1 MNSIYAIRHIF
12 TLSEAV
18 FITGEIIALGFLGC
32 IKTTRGFQIDSKYR
46 TFFGSFNLSLTIV
59 CVFDNGNLTFLNLLG
74 HINGGRSVALYGVK
88 LSFRTDMIRG
98 IIKQITFRGFDFLD
112 RPIITANIIRSGEL
126 TVLISNIGIYKLIA
140 FVNTVGCTCKRSITL
155 CGTGFF
161 IALSYG
167 YIELLENIRK
177 TLVCFLIPFNSRTL
191 ISGNDIAD
199 CSIYFLQSIT
209 GADKHILKGCN
220 AFVVRNGKLINGKAA
235 DGSAIQVKLH
245 ALNKTVFGSLSNGEI
260 TTA

>member
-1 MNSIYAIRHIF
+1 MSADKRPEHHKRDLL
-12 TLSEAV
+12 LSDRISQGTV
-18 FITGEIIALGFLGC
+18 
-32 IKTTRGFQIDSKYR
+32 KD
-46 TFFGSFNLSLTIV
+46 
-59 CVFDNGNLTFLNLLG
+59 TFLNLLG

-161 IALSYG
+161 IALSYS
-167 YIELLENIRK
+167 R
-177 TLVCFLIPFNSRTL
+177 NSFSYCRYSSSEHTHD
-191 ISGNDIAD
+191 S
-199 CSIYFLQSIT
+199 
-209 GADKHILKGCN
+209 
-220 AFVVRNGKLINGKAA
+220 
-235 DGSAIQVKLH
+235 
-245 ALNKTVFGSLSNGEI
+245 
-260 TTA
+260 